1 MGQGDTLEYPDDFNV
16 PTFPAGPRIA
26 TSRMFGIGIMV
37 VLFLV
42 VIACGLI
49 LWVQRS
55 AHVHPFVVSVNPIT
69 GQWEVVGHTHS
80 ENGQMTTDQALQ
92 ESVVGKFV
100 QDWFEISADT
110 TTNDN
115 MWMSCD
121 YATDCSLGKNIDV
134 KMGRCALFCVSG
146 EEVFTHFTDS
156 VIPGYR
162 ARVESGETWHFDMSS
177 FQISPV
183 GQFNANGGSWQI
195 RGTIYSNISA
205 PISILGYAM
214 VKREMERYP
223 QTMGYYVSEFSAYKL
238 N

>member
-1 MGQGDTLEYPDDFNV
+1 MEYPDDFNV
-16 PTFPAGPRIA
+16 PAFPAGPRIA

-42 VIACGLI
+42 VITCGLL

-55 AHVHPFVVSVNPIT
+55 AQVHPFVVSVNPIT
-69 GQWEVVGHTHS
+69 GQWEVVGHMHTDNS
-80 ENGQMTTDQALQ
+80 IMTTNHALQ
-92 ESVVGKFV
+92 ESVVGKFI

-110 TTNDN
+110 KTNDN
-115 MWMSCD
+115 MWMACD
-121 YATDCSLGKNIDV
+121 YATDCSLNKNIDV

-146 EEVFTHFTDS
+146 EEIFTNFTES

-162 ARVESGETWHFDMSS
+162 TRVESGETWHFDMSS

-183 GQFNANGGSWQI
+183 GIFDSTGGSWRI
-195 RGTIYSNISA
+195 EGTIYSNMSA
-205 PISILGYAM
+205 PISVLGYAV
-214 VKREMERYP
+214 VKRDMERYP
-223 QTMGYYVSEFSAYKL
+223 QTMGFYVSDFSAYKM